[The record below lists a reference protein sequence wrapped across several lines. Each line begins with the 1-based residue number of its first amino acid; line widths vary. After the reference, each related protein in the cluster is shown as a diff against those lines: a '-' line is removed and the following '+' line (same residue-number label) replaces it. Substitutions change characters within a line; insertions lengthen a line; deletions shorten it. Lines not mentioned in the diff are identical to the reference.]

1 MSSGS
6 QKLAARWDVAFS
18 ADGLDQ
24 VGVEA
29 VLAPRVGGDVEE
41 LVVVLVGPVGP
52 AVAAKVVPEVLD
64 AVEFRGV
71 RRQRNERDVGRDVQV
86 VGSVKAGS
94 IPDHRG
100 LHVGGEC
107 AGELIQELVDD
118 RRVQAGCE
126 DRLGLA
132 GLRAGG
138 TDHPEIFVLGLSHR
152 RRSRATLGPH
162 TSQRPLLTESALI
175 LKERDDLF
183 AGVLGLNLREFFGN
197 FF

>member
-1 MSSGS
+1 M
-6 QKLAARWDVAFS
+6 F
-18 ADGLDQ
+18 
-24 VGVEA
+24 
-29 VLAPRVGGDVEE
+29 APRGGGDVEE
-41 LVVVLVGPVGP
+41 FVIVVVVAVGP
-52 AVAAKVVPEVLD
+52 AVATKVVPEVLD

-71 RRQRNERDVGRDVQV
+71 RRQRNERDVGRDFQV

-94 IPDHRG
+94 VPDHRG
-100 LHVGGEC
+100 LDVGGQR

-118 RRVQAGCE
+118 RRVQAGRE

-138 TDHPEIFVLGLSHR
+138 PDHPEVFVLGLADR

-162 TSQRPLLTESALI
+162 ASQRPLLTESALI
-175 LKERDDLF
+175 LKEGDDLF
-183 AGVLGLNLREFFGN
+183 AGMLGLNLREFFGN